1 MTKMKLQIFPI
12 RSRNEGYYI
21 ISMCRELY
29 GKEFGD
35 NIKMIDECSYNVP
48 IYDYFTNDVV
58 GYYPVI
64 NELYLLFPEKIGIN
78 FDTREP

>member
-1 MTKMKLQIFPI
+1 MTKMKLQTFPI

-35 NIKMIDECSYNVP
+35 NIKMIDERSYNVP

-64 NELYLLFPEKIGIN
+64 NELYLLFPEEIEIN

>member
-1 MTKMKLQIFPI
+1 MIKKKLKKISI
-12 RSRNEGYYI
+12 TDRNMGYYI

-35 NIKMIDECSYNVP
+35 NIKIIDEDSHNVP
-48 IYDYFTNDVV
+48 IYDYFTGDVV

-64 NELYLLFPEKIGIN
+64 NDLYLLFPEKIEIN
-78 FDTREP
+78 FDAREL